1 MTGSREDLYGSLK
14 LAITNY
20 FGVRNVLAKN
30 VWTKHFGSD
39 LYLGLYA
46 ENYEPFS
53 VKYWEVGRFEDSL
66 LVRLQQA
73 TRH

>member
-1 MTGSREDLYGSLK
+1 MTGSHERLK
-14 LAITNY
+14 LAIRNY
-20 FGVRNVLAKN
+20 FGVRNFLANYFVDKKN
-30 VWTKHFGSD
+30 FGRD

-53 VKYWEVGRFEDSL
+53 VKYWEVGRFEVSL

>member
-1 MTGSREDLYGSLK
+1 MLEFSGK
-14 LAITNY
+14 LFCGQKK
-20 FGVRNVLAKN
+20 FGR
-30 VWTKHFGSD
+30 D

-53 VKYWEVGRFEDSL
+53 VKYCEVARFGDSL
-66 LVRLQQA
+66 LVRLQRA